1 MLTHKH
7 TKSFSKVKF
16 PIFESMRNLIPIL
29 LALVVLSSGCDVKS
43 SLQVDLT
50 DKGKETYYKSKLFN
64 GIGFDVYSNGQL
76 KEEWNYKRGMK
87 TAHKVWYENGQLSEE
102 ATYYWTG
109 RYIAER
115 ICWYDNGQLEYDSR
129 ASKAWDRNG
138 NEIKSATY
146 LIKKYSSDNWDAIR
160 NQETIDWD

>member
-1 MLTHKH
+1 
-7 TKSFSKVKF
+7 
-16 PIFESMRNLIPIL
+16 MRNLIPIL
-29 LALVVLSSGCDVKS
+29 FISVLLYGCDVAIVNVIVRKCVMVVHSHKS
-43 SLQVDLT
+43 ILQVELT
-50 DKGKETYYKSKLFN
+50 DKGKETYHKGKLFN
-64 GIGFDVYSNGQL
+64 GVGFDVYSNGQL